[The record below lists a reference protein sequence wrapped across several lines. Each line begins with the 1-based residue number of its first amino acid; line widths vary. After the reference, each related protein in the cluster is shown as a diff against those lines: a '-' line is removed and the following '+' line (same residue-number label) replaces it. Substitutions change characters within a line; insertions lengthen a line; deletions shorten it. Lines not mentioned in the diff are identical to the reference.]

1 MRLHGGREVDL
12 QLGLACSAIRL
23 TALLHDGVRALAAR
37 QIERHHEFRRRALDL
52 IAAGRSIAQVA
63 LDLQLSQSVLYSWR
77 RQELVDAGLVPGQSS
92 EQAVELVPER
102 AQHGSFVVSEEPRE
116 AVQPRWRILRGSPTP

>member
-1 MRLHGGREVDL
+1 MPKRYP
-12 QLGLACSAIRL
+12 A
-23 TALLHDGVRALAAR
+23 
-37 QIERHHEFRRRALDL
+37 EFRRRALDL

-77 RQELVDAGLVPGQSS
+77 RQELVDAGLVPGLSS

-102 AQHGSFVVSEEPRE
+102 AQHGSFVVSEESRE